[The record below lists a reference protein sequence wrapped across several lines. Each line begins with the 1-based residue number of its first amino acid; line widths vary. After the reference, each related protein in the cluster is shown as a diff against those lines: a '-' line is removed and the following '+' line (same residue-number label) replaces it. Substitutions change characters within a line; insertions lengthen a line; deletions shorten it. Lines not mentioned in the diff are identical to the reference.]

1 MQQRRWTGKQ
11 HVTEHYRFVN
21 QVPLREGEAAMEVNW
36 CEVRITDAQ
45 GKTLYPN
52 AFATDHRLMESH
64 VQDLVKA
71 GRCRWKIENENNN
84 TLKTKGYRF
93 EHNFGHGKQHLAS
106 VLATLILLAYLLPT
120 VLEWFDAC
128 YRLLRERL
136 PGRQTFFDDI
146 RALTRYLY
154 FDNWRSLLEFMLRG
168 LKIPIPEGT
177 V

>member
-45 GKTLYPN
+45 GKTLYHN
-52 AFATDHRLMESH
+52 AFATDHRLMESN
-64 VQDLVKA
+64 VQDIVKA

-106 VLATLILLAYLLPT
+106 VLATLILLAYLLHT
-120 VLEWFDAC
+120 VLHWFDEC

-168 LKIPIPEGT
+168 LKIPIPEEA